1 MNLFE
6 FEIFIYIISIDR
18 NLIELMIKGRDE
30 RIPRIYLAETWNL
43 RIFSLHLAPP
53 HPSLSATRV

>member
-30 RIPRIYLAETWNL
+30 RKYLAETWNL

>member
-30 RIPRIYLAETWNL
+30 RKYLAETWNL
-43 RIFSLHLAPP
+43 RIFSPHLPPP